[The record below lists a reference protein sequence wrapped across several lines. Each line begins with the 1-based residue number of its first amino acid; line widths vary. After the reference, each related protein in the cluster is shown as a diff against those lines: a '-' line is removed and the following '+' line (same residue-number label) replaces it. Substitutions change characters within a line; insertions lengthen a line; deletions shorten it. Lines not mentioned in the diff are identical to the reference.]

1 MSPKA
6 GNVLLEQVAPRLR
19 ATISRLPQ
27 VGADDHEELY
37 QDGLAIAAQMLHSAE
52 ENEKEVTAGN
62 IAYYATKQLA
72 CGRRSTY
79 GGRVDA
85 LSSACQLDG
94 NSEVIPLFVFQ
105 EDSAPLMDAGDD
117 AVLSM
122 GDLLAAR
129 IDDPAVAAA
138 RNLDWEAFL
147 SEHEP
152 LARQMVELLLA
163 GEAVRDLK
171 DIYGWSDSTLSNRKR
186 AMAAELRECFGN
198 DCLREVGREPAWF
211 NDLRIGQERE
221 FNRRERG
228 LQWERP

>member
-1 MSPKA
+1 MSPEA
-6 GNVLLEQVAPRLR
+6 GCLLLEQVAPRLK

-27 VGADDHEELY
+27 VGADDHDEMY

-52 ENEKEVTAGN
+52 QNEKQVTPGN
-62 IAYYATKQLA
+62 IAYYATRQLA

-105 EDSAPLMDAGDD
+105 EDSAPLLDVGDD

-129 IDDPAVAAA
+129 IDDPSVAAA

-147 SEHEP
+147 NEHEP
-152 LARQMVELLLA
+152 LTRRMVGILA
-163 GEAVRDLK
+163 GGETMRDLK

-186 AMAAELRECFGN
+186 AMAAELRECFGE

-221 FNRRERG
+221 FNRRDRG
-228 LQWERP
+228 SHWERP